1 MSLLDHVVDFLHVFP
16 DVLIVIVVVMV
27 RQESLNLQFLFQL
40 HVQNFGFMQQ
50 LGVNVVS
57 LTVFDFTVDVF
68 KCM

>member
-1 MSLLDHVVDFLHVFP
+1 MSLLDHVVDFLHVLP

-27 RQESLNLQFLFQL
+27 RQESLNLQLLFQL
-40 HVQNFGFMQQ
+40 YMQNFGFMQQ

-68 KCM
+68 KCV